1 MPFYTGDLMMNF
13 SRTRPIKYWGS
24 RIQIFLERISIR
36 KTLFCLLLVLTLTPV
51 LIVGLISHG
60 HFKKAVTDKVA
71 RYSLAE
77 LAQAANNIQLKLA
90 DYEAISLQLF
100 VNNDFITT
108 LENYCDLGNNSRDAA
123 ETVKACF
130 NEYLK
135 NNADIFGFM
144 FLGDSDQVEPI
155 VITKDI
161 GNDFID
167 LSRKFKET
175 GACRNIMEADGGIV
189 WSAPLK
195 INRSNYVFLGRLIK
209 RISTGATLG
218 ILAIIIDEDKIDPL
232 VNLAFYNELN
242 NSWNG
247 IEHYSLLINSRGEI
261 ISSPFKEDI
270 GKKATQL
277 INKILAA
284 EGENLTGHEAGKAR
298 QGSFITTVNQ
308 KQNLVTYKAVGG
320 KIKNAGRN
328 SWYLVNLVSTSFL
341 YKERRAVALITLVLC
356 LIFGALAVWVSL
368 YLTKRVVK
376 ERK

>member
-1 MPFYTGDLMMNF
+1 MNF
-13 SRTRPIKYWGS
+13 SRIRPIKYWGS
-24 RIQIFLERISIR
+24 RIQIILERISIR
-36 KTLFCLLLVLTLTPV
+36 KTLFCLLIILTLTPV
-51 LIVGLISHG
+51 LIVGLISHD

-77 LAQAANNIQLKLA
+77 LTQAVNNIQLKLA

-108 LENYCDLGNNSRDAA
+108 LENYCDHGNNSKAAA

-135 NNADIFGFM
+135 NNADLFGFM
-144 FLGDSDQVEPI
+144 FVGDSDQVEPI

-161 GNDFID
+161 QKDFID

-175 GACRNIMEADGGIV
+175 GACCNIMEADGGVV

-218 ILAIIIDEDKIDPL
+218 ILAIIIDEDKIDQL
-232 VNLAFYNELN
+232 VNLAFYSELN

-247 IEHYSLLINSRGEI
+247 IESYSLLIDSRGEI

-277 INKILAA
+277 IDKILPSD
-284 EGENLTGHEAGKAR
+284 GETLTGHAAGKVR
-298 QGSFITTVNQ
+298 QGSFITTINQ
-308 KQNLVTYKAVGG
+308 QQNLVTYKAVGS
-320 KIKNAGRN
+320 KIKNSGRN

-341 YKERRAVALITLVLC
+341 YKERRVVVVITLVLC

-368 YLTKRVVK
+368 YLTKQVGK